1 MKMTDYFRNVVPEKH
16 PGIKLEWI
24 QAVMN
29 TPMSKSIQSD
39 GRIVVWGKIPD
50 AEDRIL
56 RVVLLEDDETIHNA
70 FFDRSFLRKHNRGNT
85 SQ

>member
-1 MKMTDYFRNVVPEKH
+1 MGFCY
-16 PGIKLEWI
+16 ILEGGDVNLY
-24 QAVMN
+24 QAVIN

-39 GRIVVWGKIPD
+39 GCIVVWGKIPD

-56 RVVLLEDDETIHNA
+56 RVVLLEDGETIHNA

>member
-24 QAVMN
+24 QSVIN
-29 TPMSKSIQSD
+29 TPMSKSIQND

-50 AEDRIL
+50 AEDRVL
-56 RVVLLEDDETIHNA
+56 RVVLLDDGETMHNV
-70 FFDRSFLRKHNRGNT
+70 FLDRSFLRKLNRGDT
-85 SQ
+85 PK